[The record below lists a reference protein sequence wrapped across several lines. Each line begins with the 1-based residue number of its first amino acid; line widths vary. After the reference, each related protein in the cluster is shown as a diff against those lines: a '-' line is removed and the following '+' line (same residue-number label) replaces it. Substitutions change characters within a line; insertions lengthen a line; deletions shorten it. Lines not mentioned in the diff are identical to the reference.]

1 MLNELKKKKRNTN
14 RQLSE
19 IGKVMHE
26 LNENIIIE
34 IETRKKTQTEILE
47 LNISIIRL
55 KNSI

>member
-26 LNENIIIE
+26 LNENIIKE
-34 IETRKKTQTEILE
+34 IETIKKTQTEILE
-47 LNISIIRL
+47 LNISITRL

>member
-1 MLNELKKKKRNTN
+1 MLNELKKKRNTN

-26 LNENIIIE
+26 LNENIIKE
-34 IETRKKTQTEILE
+34 IETIKKTQTEILE

>member
-34 IETRKKTQTEILE
+34 IETIKKTQTEILE
-47 LNISIIRL
+47 LNISITRL

>member
-1 MLNELKKKKRNTN
+1 MLNELKKKKMNTN

-26 LNENIIIE
+26 LNENIIKE
-34 IETRKKTQTEILE
+34 IETIKKTQTEILE
-47 LNISIIRL
+47 LNISITRL

>member
-1 MLNELKKKKRNTN
+1 MLNELKKKRNTN

-26 LNENIIIE
+26 LNENIIKE
-34 IETRKKTQTEILE
+34 IETIKKTQTEILE
-47 LNISIIRL
+47 LNISITRL